1 MRTEEEGEREGGRE
15 RRLLSTYVSN
25 PTRFEVGTLKS
36 ALPDYYDAEGT
47 RLESRLIIV
56 LFSTVEFMF

>member
-1 MRTEEEGEREGGRE
+1 MREREGGRE

-36 ALPDYYDAEGT
+36 ALPDYTYYDAEGT
-47 RLESRLIIV
+47 ILERRLIIV